1 MGKIGEALDRLMED
15 DEQSVDALAKGI
27 ALLFPKLK
35 EARAGKIAQDVL
47 AAVEAA
53 KTAAQARGTK
63 AERRKIRRAV
73 LRALVAE
80 LLD

>member
-15 DEQSVDALAKGI
+15 DEQSVEALAKGI

-35 EARAGKIAQDVL
+35 EARAVKIAQDVL
-47 AAVEAA
+47 TAIEAA
-53 KTAAQARGTK
+53 KIAAQARGTK